1 MPRGKY
7 RWVNRLPRAL
17 LIWIALLIVAAFL
30 IRTRDQLWAI
40 AGAVLG
46 TLLFVVAVR
55 IATGF
60 IFEVKEPAKPGYVVQ
75 GVEAPTG
82 GATQAAAEEAMPDWG
97 TVLPKANVADG
108 KSISTRCEQCH
119 DLSKG
124 GPNKIGP
131 NLWGIVDAPRGEDRG
146 GFDFSAAM
154 KSKGGKWTY
163 DELFKFLKSPG
174 AYIPGTKMSFAG
186 LRAPNDR
193 IDIIAYLRT
202 QADTPAPIP
211 PPQPAKAAP
220 AQTPANGKAPAA
232 APAKGAGA
240 PATTQG
246 PNGTAAVA
254 PGNQP
259 ATGTST
265 SSGGGNAASGSAGNA
280 NGPSGGGA
288 GKDNSV
294 GAGNAHVGNGPAAT
308 GKQPST
314 KPSTTTQPPPKKP

>member
-1 MPRGKY
+1 MDSFEWNK
-7 RWVNRLPRAL
+7 
-17 LIWIALLIVAAFL
+17 
-30 IRTRDQLWAI
+30 I

-75 GVEAPTG
+75 GVEAPAG
-82 GATQAAAEEAMPDWG
+82 GTQTAAVEETLPDWG
-97 TVLPKANVADG
+97 TVLPKADVADG

-131 NLWGIVDAPRGEDRG
+131 NLWGVVGRPRASHP
-146 GFDFSAAM
+146 GFDYSAAM
-154 KSKGGKWTY
+154 KAKGGSWSY

-174 AYIPGTKMSFAG
+174 AYIQGTKMSFAG
-186 LRAPNDR
+186 LPNPKDR
-193 IDIIAYLRT
+193 INLIAYLRT
-202 QADTPAPIP
+202 DMDSPAPIP
-211 PPQPAKAAP
+211 PPQPAKAAAP

-232 APAKGAGA
+232 APAAGAGA
-240 PATTQG
+240 PAG
-246 PNGTAAVA
+246 PNGAAAVA

-265 SSGGGNAASGSAGNA
+265 STGAGNA
-280 NGPSGGGA
+280 NGPSGGDT
-288 GKDNSV
+288 GKDNSM
-294 GAGNAHVGNGPAAT
+294 GASNGHVGNAPAPAT

-314 KPSTTTQPPPKKP
+314 TPSTSTQPPPKKP

>member
-1 MPRGKY
+1 MDSFEWNK
-7 RWVNRLPRAL
+7 
-17 LIWIALLIVAAFL
+17 
-30 IRTRDQLWAI
+30 I

-75 GVEAPTG
+75 GVEATTTS
-82 GATQAAAEEAMPDWG
+82 GAPAAPAEEALPDWG
-97 TVLPKANVADG
+97 TVLPKADVADG

-131 NLWGIVDAPRGEDRG
+131 NLWGVVGRPRASHP
-146 GFDFSAAM
+146 GFDYSAAM
-154 KSKGGKWTY
+154 KSKGGSWSY

-186 LRAPNDR
+186 LSNPKDR
-193 IDIIAYLRT
+193 INLIAYLRT
-202 QADTPAPIP
+202 DMDSPAPIP

-220 AQTPANGKAPAA
+220 AAAPAGGKAPAA
-232 APAKGAGA
+232 APAAGAGA
-240 PATTQG
+240 PATAQG
-246 PNGTAAVA
+246 PNGAAAVA

-259 ATGTST
+259 AAGTST
-265 SSGGGNAASGSAGNA
+265 STGAGNA
-280 NGPSGGGA
+280 NGPSGGDT
-288 GKDNSV
+288 GKDNSM
-294 GAGNAHVGNGPAAT
+294 GASNAHVGNAPAPAT

-314 KPSTTTQPPPKKP
+314 APSTSTPPTPKKP

>member
-1 MPRGKY
+1 MDSFEWNK
-7 RWVNRLPRAL
+7 
-17 LIWIALLIVAAFL
+17 
-30 IRTRDQLWAI
+30 I

-46 TLLFVVAVR
+46 TLLFIVAVR
-55 IATGF
+55 IASGF

-82 GATQAAAEEAMPDWG
+82 GTQTAAAEETIPDWG

-131 NLWGIVDAPRGEDRG
+131 NLWGVVGRPRASHP
-146 GFDFSAAM
+146 GFDYSSAM
-154 KSKGGKWTY
+154 KSKGGTWIY

-186 LRAPNDR
+186 LRSPTDR
-193 IDIIAYLRT
+193 TDIIAYLRT
-202 QADTPAPIP
+202 QADSPAPIP
-211 PPQPAKAAP
+211 PPQPAKAAAP
-220 AQTPANGKAPAA
+220 TTAPANGKAPAA
-232 APAKGAGA
+232 APASGTGA
-240 PATTQG
+240 ATTAKG

-259 ATGTST
+259 VSGTST
-265 SSGGGNAASGSAGNA
+265 AGSGTAASGSAGNA
-280 NGPSGGGA
+280 NGPSGGDS
-288 GKDNSV
+288 GKDSSV
-294 GAGNAHVGNGPAAT
+294 SGAEAHVGNSPAPAT
-308 GKQPST
+308 GKQPS
-314 KPSTTTQPPPKKP
+314 STPPKKP